1 MTRARALAVAALVAS
16 ACTHPHG
23 PPAATPPPGV
33 AITLYADHAGQTL
46 AVIDDRRWID
56 LTDDRIVLSDVEP
69 GVALPSLVIEG
80 LAGPAHLTL
89 GACARDRVEPDAG
102 SGAGSGSAGD
112 MPSGLGANAVPPPPP
127 PPRVF
132 GGARSRRPAVVST
145 EIQLAPGN
153 APPAL
158 ELVLGATIHCAVSAP
173 AGRYLVRLLYS
184 SSTLGY
190 HAEHE
195 LTLARADRAHVVSH
209 LAITTPAWRPR
220 DGAPLAAMVTA
231 FDGLPG
237 GASAPV
243 ELAHGRV
250 VLDGSTG
257 TLALP
262 ARDVPARIRRVLI
275 ASEDLTAP
283 DDPTA
288 TWMDARRNS
297 NGDEADALVW
307 VWLELPGTQL
317 APGLVQ
323 VRVNYPG
330 EAEHD
335 VVVTA
340 DSRAPVEE
348 TAAALRL
355 PLWADDDLRASL
367 SRAFGGAGEA
377 ELLERFGAT
386 VMNVGQTTREV
397 FVEEK
402 LRAGGRRTVSH
413 ASPSTPGLAGNILRM
428 RVVVAPMGQEKVG
441 YVVSYKN

>member
-1 MTRARALAVAALVAS
+1 MSSARGAVLAAVTAAS
-16 ACTHPHG
+16 ACAHPHG
-23 PPAATPPPGV
+23 PPAATPPPGI
-33 AITLYADHAGQTL
+33 AIALYADHAGHTL
-46 AVIDDRRWID
+46 AVIDDRRWVDVVAARLVLPD
-56 LTDDRIVLSDVEP
+56 LEP

-80 LAGPAHLTL
+80 LAGPGPLAL
-89 GACARDRVEPDAG
+89 GTCARDRLDPGAG
-102 SGAGSGSAGD
+102 AGAGSDPS
-112 MPSGLGANAVPPPPP
+112 SGLGANAVPPPPPPP

-132 GGARSRRPAVVST
+132 GGARSRETTVSSEIVLVGGDPA
-145 EIQLAPGN
+145 
-153 APPAL
+153 PAL
-158 ELVLGATIHCAVSAP
+158 DLVLGSTLHCAVTAP
-173 AGRYLVRLLYS
+173 AGRYLVRLVYS
-184 SSTLGY
+184 STTLGY

-195 LTLARADRAHVVSH
+195 VTLAHADRAHVVSH

-220 DGAPLAAMVTA
+220 DGAPLAATITA

-237 GASAPV
+237 GAAAPV

-257 TLALP
+257 TLGLP
-262 ARDVPARIRRVLI
+262 VRDVPARIRRVLT

-283 DDPTA
+283 DDPTS

-297 NGDEADALVW
+297 NGDETDALVW

-323 VRVNYPG
+323 VRVEYPG

-340 DSRAPVEE
+340 DSRSPAEE
-348 TAAALRL
+348 TAAVMRL
-355 PLWADDDLRASL
+355 PLWADDELRASL
-367 SRAFGGAGEA
+367 SRAFGGAGET

-386 VMNVGQTTREV
+386 VMNVGETTREV

-402 LRAGGRRTVSH
+402 LRAGGKRSVSQ
-413 ASPSTPGLAGNILRM
+413 AFPTKPGLAGDVLRVK
-428 RVVVAPMGQEKVG
+428 VVVAPRGQEKIG
-441 YVVSYKN
+441 FVVRYKD